1 MTTIII
7 YDIPQIIY
15 DKYYQLIVLLY
26 LYVCKY
32 TVSMATK
39 PELFTNSFFPTLKF

>member
-1 MTTIII
+1 MITIII

-26 LYVCKY
+26 LYACKY

-39 PELFTNSFFPTLKF
+39 SELLPTHFVL